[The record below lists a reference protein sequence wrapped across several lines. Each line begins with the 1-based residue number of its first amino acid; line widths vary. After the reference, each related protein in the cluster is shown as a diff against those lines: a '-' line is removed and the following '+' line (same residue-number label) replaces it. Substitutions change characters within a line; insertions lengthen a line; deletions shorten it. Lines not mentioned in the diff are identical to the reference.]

1 MYDVMKAEYGEL
13 QKSYGEIRLFP
24 ENIDDIWHLDHLI
37 CPGDQVFATTFRTV
51 DVASDKIRPE
61 KAEKKPVRLG
71 IHVEKVEFH
80 RYANR
85 LRVTGTIEHG
95 PDTGA
100 YHTLN
105 IEPGY
110 EISVI
115 RCWSRRDLERIE
127 RAVKASVY
135 DVLHILIIEEGE
147 AELFR
152 VRQYGPEP
160 VITITMGS
168 GKGAEVNNRVAFFD
182 MVYEQV
188 SVITGPLIVAGPG
201 FIKDDFMKF
210 FRGRD
215 GEKAAQA
222 VVVETRRGGAGA
234 VQEVI
239 GLGTLEKLVGDLQLA
254 REVNLMDEFLKGIS
268 KDEPVAYG
276 REDVKNAADCGAVEQ
291 VLVADT
297 MIHDPDI
304 VALIEETERVNAG
317 VVVFSTSFEPGK
329 KLEAL
334 GGIAAIL
341 RYRIR

>member
-1 MYDVMKAEYGEL
+1 MKAEYGDL

-24 ENIDDIWHLDHLI
+24 ETIDDIWHLDHLI
-37 CPGDQVFATTFRTV
+37 YPGDLVFATTFRTV

-71 IHVEKVEFH
+71 IRVEKVEFH
-80 RYANR
+80 HYANR
-85 LRVTGTIEHG
+85 LRVTGTIEQGMDIGSH
-95 PDTGA
+95 
-100 YHTLN
+100 HTLN
-105 IEPGY
+105 VEPGY

-115 RCWSRRDLERIE
+115 RSWSPRDLERIE

-135 DVLHILIIEEGE
+135 DVLHIISIEEGE

-168 GKGAEVNNRVAFFD
+168 GKGADVNNRTAFFD
-182 MVYEQV
+182 MVFEQV
-188 SVITGPLIVAGPG
+188 QVITGPLVIAGPG

-210 FRGRD
+210 FRARD
-215 GEKAAQA
+215 NDKAARA

-234 VQEVI
+234 IQEVI

-254 REVNLMDEFLKGIS
+254 REVNLMDEFLKRIS
-268 KDEPVAYG
+268 KGEPVAYG
-276 REDVKNAADCGAVEQ
+276 PEEVRNASECGAVEE

-297 MIHDPDI
+297 RIHDPGTTAI
-304 VALIEETERVNAG
+304 LEEAERCNAD

-329 KLEAL
+329 KLESL

-341 RYRIR
+341 RYRIG

>member
-1 MYDVMKAEYGEL
+1 LKAEYGDL

-24 ENIDDIWHLDHLI
+24 ETIDDIWHLDHLI
-37 CPGDQVFATTFRTV
+37 YPGDLVYATTFRTV

-71 IHVEKVEFH
+71 IRVEKVEFH
-80 RYANR
+80 HYANR
-85 LRVTGTIEHG
+85 LRVTGTIEQG
-95 PDTGA
+95 MDVGA
-100 YHTLN
+100 HHTLN
-105 IEPGY
+105 VEPGY

-115 RCWSRRDLERIE
+115 RNWNRRDLERIE

-135 DVLHILIIEEGE
+135 DVLHILSVEEGE

-160 VITITMGS
+160 VIAITMGS
-168 GKGAEVNNRVAFFD
+168 GKGADVNNRAAFFD
-182 MVYEQV
+182 AVYEQV
-188 SVITGPLIVAGPG
+188 QVITGPLVIAGPG

-210 FRGRD
+210 FRARD

-234 VQEVI
+234 IQEVI

-254 REVNLMDEFLKGIS
+254 REVNLMDEFLKRIS
-268 KDEPVAYG
+268 KGEPVAYG
-276 REDVKNAADCGAVEQ
+276 RKEVMNASECGAVEQ

-297 MIHDPDI
+297 LIHDPGTTAI
-304 VALIEETERVNAG
+304 LEEAERCNAD

-329 KLEAL
+329 KLESL

-341 RYRIR
+341 RYRIG

>member
-1 MYDVMKAEYGEL
+1 MKAEYGDL
-13 QKSYGEIRLFP
+13 QKSCGEIRLFP
-24 ENIDDIWHLDHLI
+24 ETIDDIWHLDHLI
-37 CPGDQVFATTFRTV
+37 YPGDLVFATTFRTV

-71 IHVEKVEFH
+71 IRVEKVEFH
-80 RYANR
+80 HYANR
-85 LRVTGTIEHG
+85 LRVTGTIEQG
-95 PDTGA
+95 MDVGA
-100 YHTLN
+100 HHTLN
-105 IEPGY
+105 VEPGY

-115 RCWSRRDLERIE
+115 RNWNRRDLERIE

-135 DVLHILIIEEGE
+135 DVLHILSIEEGE

-160 VITITMGS
+160 VIAITMGS
-168 GKGAEVNNRVAFFD
+168 GKGADVNNRAAFFD
-182 MVYEQV
+182 AVYEQV
-188 SVITGPLIVAGPG
+188 QVITGPLVIAGPG

-210 FRGRD
+210 FRARD
-215 GEKAAQA
+215 SEKAARA

-234 VQEVI
+234 IQEVI

-254 REVNLMDEFLKGIS
+254 REVNLMDEFLKRIS
-268 KDEPVAYG
+268 KGEPVAYG
-276 REDVKNAADCGAVEQ
+276 RKEVMNASECGAVEQ

-297 MIHDPDI
+297 LIHDPGTTAI
-304 VALIEETERVNAG
+304 LEEAERCNAD

-329 KLEAL
+329 KLESL

-341 RYRIR
+341 RYRIG

>member
-1 MYDVMKAEYGEL
+1 LKAEYGDL

-24 ENIDDIWHLDHLI
+24 ETIDDIWHLDHLI
-37 CPGDQVFATTFRTV
+37 YPDDLVFATTFRTI

-71 IHVEKVEFH
+71 IRVEKVEFH
-80 RYANR
+80 HYANR

-95 PDTGA
+95 MDIGA
-100 YHTLN
+100 HHTLN
-105 IEPGY
+105 VEPGY

-115 RCWSRRDLERIE
+115 RNWSRRDLERIE

-135 DVLHILIIEEGE
+135 DVLHILSVEEGE

-168 GKGAEVNNRVAFFD
+168 GKGADVNNRAAFFD
-182 MVYEQV
+182 AVYEQV
-188 SVITGPLIVAGPG
+188 QVITGPLVIAGPG

-210 FRGRD
+210 FRARD
-215 GEKAAQA
+215 SEKAARA

-234 VQEVI
+234 IQEVI

-254 REVNLMDEFLKGIS
+254 REVNLMDEFLKRIS
-268 KDEPVAYG
+268 KGEPVAYG
-276 REDVKNAADCGAVEQ
+276 REEVTNASECGAVLQ
-291 VLVADT
+291 VLVSDT
-297 MIHDPDI
+297 LIHDPGTTAI
-304 VALIEETERVNAG
+304 LEEAERRNAD

-329 KLEAL
+329 KLESL

-341 RYRIR
+341 RYRIG